1 MGSAMAPDLSVIDV
15 ASTYLDALVSQDADS
30 ALLAPDVRRLHNG
43 EVMVQGADAIRDI
56 LRREPLAG
64 MGDRRWVV
72 DGEHAIAFYDLDAD
86 MARDRPRRSS
96 RHVDPHL
103 RRRAVRGARRARPRD
118 RSRSSSPTW
127 RRNPHPER
135 PVRYPEGDDARD
147 AVIGLAQSYLDSLL
161 SHDASG
167 VALAEN
173 AYRIENGVYMGST
186 GAEIRAALEH
196 SSMNFLDRIEDV
208 RWYAAPGSA
217 VAFYTLYVDA
227 GDAGEAVCTIG
238 ERFRV
243 YEGEL
248 VEIEVVY
255 STEMAA

>member
-1 MGSAMAPDLSVIDV
+1 MASELSAVDV
-15 ASTYLDALVSQDADS
+15 AGTYLDALVTQEADR

-43 EVMVQGADAIRDI
+43 KVMVEGADAIRDI

-64 MGDRRWVV
+64 AGDRRWVV
-72 DGEHAIAFYDLDAD
+72 DGEHVIVFYDVDADVARATGAAGAPDTWIPTYIAERFLVRDGLVHEIDPIFCAD
-86 MARDRPRRSS
+86 MAK
-96 RHVDPHL
+96 
-103 RRRAVRGARRARPRD
+103 
-118 RSRSSSPTW
+118 
-127 RRNPHPER
+127 NPHPER

-147 AVIGLAQSYLDSLL
+147 VVIGIAQSYLDSLL
-161 SHDASG
+161 SHDASA
-167 VALAEN
+167 VPLADQ

-196 SSMNFLDRIEDV
+196 SSMSFLNRIEDV

-227 GDAGEAVCTIG
+227 GDAGEALCRIG

-243 YEGEL
+243 FDGEL

-255 STEMAA
+255 STEMSP

>member
-1 MGSAMAPDLSVIDV
+1 MGSAMASEPSAIDV
-15 ASTYLDALVSQDADS
+15 ASTYLDALVSQDADR

-43 EVMVQGADAIRDI
+43 EVMMQGADAIRDI

-72 DGEHAIAFYDLDAD
+72 DGGWATIVKTLPSE
-86 MARDRPRRSS
+86 
-96 RHVDPHL
+96 
-103 RRRAVRGARRARPRD
+103 AVRSGIVRASMKASPAARPPA
-118 RSRSSSPTW
+118 SSNASIPPGRASWRAATACCEEPTG
-127 RRNPHPER
+127 R
-135 PVRYPEGDDARD
+135 PVHCEGDDERG
-147 AVIGLAQSYLDSLL
+147 AVVRVAQSYLESLL

-173 AYRIENGVYMGST
+173 AYRIENGTYMGST

-196 SSMNFLDRIEDV
+196 SNMNFLDRIEDV

-217 VAFYTLYVDA
+217 VAFYTLYVNA
-227 GDAGEAVCTIG
+227 GAAGEAVCKIG

-243 YEGEL
+243 YDGAL

-255 STEMAA
+255 STEMAT

>member
-1 MGSAMAPDLSVIDV
+1 MGSAMAPDLSVVDV
-15 ASTYLDALVSQDADS
+15 ASTYLDALVSQEAER

-43 EVMVQGADAIRDI
+43 QVMVEGAAAIRDV

-72 DGEHAIAFYDLDAD
+72 EGEHAVVFYDLDAD
-86 MARDRPRRSS
+86 MARATGPAGPPDTWIPTYIAERFLVRDGLV
-96 RHVDPHL
+96 HEIDPIFF
-103 RRRAVRGARRARPRD
+103 ADMAK
-118 RSRSSSPTW
+118 
-127 RRNPHPER
+127 NPHPER
-135 PVRYPEGDDARD
+135 PVRYPDGDDARD
-147 AVIGLAQSYLDSLL
+147 TVLRVAQSYLDSLL

-167 VALAEN
+167 VALADN

-196 SSMNFLDRIEDV
+196 SSMNFLNRIEDL
-208 RWYAAPGSA
+208 RWYAGPGSA

-227 GDAGEAVCTIG
+227 GDAGEAVCKIG
-238 ERFRV
+238 ERFRL
-243 YEGEL
+243 YAGEL

>member
-1 MGSAMAPDLSVIDV
+1 MRDGLVHEID
-15 ASTYLDALVSQDADS
+15 
-30 ALLAPDVRRLHNG
+30 P
-43 EVMVQGADAIRDI
+43 I
-56 LRREPLAG
+56 
-64 MGDRRWVV
+64 
-72 DGEHAIAFYDLDAD
+72 FFAD
-86 MARDRPRRSS
+86 MAK
-96 RHVDPHL
+96 
-103 RRRAVRGARRARPRD
+103 
-118 RSRSSSPTW
+118 
-127 RRNPHPER
+127 NPHPER
-135 PVRYPEGDDARD
+135 PVRYPEGDDERG
-147 AVIGLAQSYLDSLL
+147 AVVRVAQSYLDSLL

-173 AYRIENGVYMGST
+173 AYRIENGTYMGST

-227 GDAGEAVCTIG
+227 GDAGEAVCKIG

-243 YEGEL
+243 YDGAL

-255 STEMAA
+255 STEMAT

>member
-1 MGSAMAPDLSVIDV
+1 MPDLSLIDV

-30 ALLAPDVRRLHNG
+30 ALLAPDARRLHKG
-43 EVMVQGADAIRDI
+43 KVIVEGADAIRDI

-86 MARDRPRRSS
+86 LARANGVTGLPDTWIPTYVAERFVVREGLVHEIDPVFFADMA
-96 RHVDPHL
+96 
-103 RRRAVRGARRARPRD
+103 
-118 RSRSSSPTW
+118 
-127 RRNPHPER
+127 RNPHPER
-135 PVRYPEGDDARD
+135 PVRYPEGDDARE
-147 AVIGLAQSYLDSLL
+147 AVIGVAQSYLDSLL

-167 VALAEN
+167 VALADN
-173 AYRIENGVYMGST
+173 AYRIENGVYVGST

-196 SSMNFLDRIEDV
+196 SSMDFLDRIEDV

-243 YEGEL
+243 YDGEL
-248 VEIEVVY
+248 VEIEVVI

>member
-1 MGSAMAPDLSVIDV
+1 MTDLSLIDV

-30 ALLAPDVRRLHNG
+30 ALLAPDVRRLHKG
-43 EVMVQGADAIRDI
+43 KVMVHGADAIRDI
-56 LRREPLAG
+56 LRREPLVG
-64 MGDRRWVV
+64 IGDRRWLV

-86 MARDRPRRSS
+86 MARANGVTGLPETWIPTYVAERF
-96 RHVDPHL
+96 L
-103 RRRAVRGARRARPRD
+103 VRGGLVHEIDPVFFADMA
-118 RSRSSSPTW
+118 
-127 RRNPHPER
+127 RNPHPER

-147 AVIGLAQSYLDSLL
+147 AVIGVAQSYLDSLL

-167 VALAEN
+167 VALADN
-173 AYRIENGVYMGST
+173 AYRIENGAYMGST

-196 SSMNFLDRIEDV
+196 SSMDFLDRIEDTH
-208 RWYAAPGSA
+208 WYAAPGSA

-243 YEGEL
+243 YDGEL
-248 VEIEVVY
+248 VEIEVVI
-255 STEMAA
+255 STELAA